1 MKLFKSIFV
10 DLMLIL
16 GFLSL
21 VYGVYLMYKPAS
33 FVVGG
38 LVLLAAF
45 VPNQG
50 RESPEKRKKEVD

>member
-1 MKLFKSIFV
+1 
-10 DLMLIL
+10 MLIL